1 MPERADGS
9 PMWVLRR
16 TVKVVAAHA
25 LCTAGAPRIVG
36 AARRREAGGARVL
49 VLSYHRVT
57 PDFAES
63 AREALPSLLVSAR
76 TLRRQL
82 EQVGRTHDL
91 VSLDEAVRVLR
102 EPRGAPGRD
111 VAAVTFDDGY
121 ADNHHAA
128 LPVLSA
134 LRVPAAVFVA
144 TGYVGTARRMPHDR
158 IFAALTELAR
168 RGIPLRRAALEP
180 ATQALLDACSG
191 PQPAETLDRL
201 IAALPHA
208 QLVQVADALEARAG
222 LAEQDL
228 PPGSRLLDWEE
239 IRALEAAGVAIG
251 GHSVSHA
258 VLPNLSPADARRE
271 IAGCREA
278 IAEHLGRPPRHFAY
292 PNGLHSPAVRRAV
305 AEAGFETALTT
316 EDRENARGAD
326 LHRIRRK
333 GLWENSTLGPLGYS
347 ASLAACNFAGVFHA
361 LGLARA
367 VDGERHG
374 GVAGRQGRAPGRYEV
389 REQAASRSEG

>member
-1 MPERADGS
+1 
-9 PMWVLRR
+9 
-16 TVKVVAAHA
+16 VKVAAA
-25 LCTAGAPRIVG
+25 RVLSTAGVPRAVG

-49 VLSYHRVT
+49 VLSYHRVA

-63 AREALPSLLVSAR
+63 AKEGLASLLVSAR

-82 EQVGRTHDL
+82 EQVGRKYDL

-128 LPVLSA
+128 LPVLSL
-134 LRVPAAVFVA
+134 LRVPATVFVA
-144 TGYVGTARRMPHDR
+144 TGYVGTERRMPHDR

-168 RGIPLRRAALEP
+168 RRIPFRRAALEP
-180 ATQALLDACSG
+180 ALQALLDACAR
-191 PQPAETLDRL
+191 PEPAGTLERL
-201 IAALPHA
+201 IAMLPHA
-208 QLVQVADALEARAG
+208 RLLHVADALEARAG
-222 LAEQDL
+222 LTEQDL
-228 PPGSRLLDWEE
+228 PPGSRLLGWEE
-239 IRALEAAGVAIG
+239 IRALESAGVAIG

-258 VLPNLSPADARRE
+258 VLPNLSLADARRE
-271 IAGCREA
+271 IAGCRDA
-278 IAEHLGRPPRHFAY
+278 IAERLGRRPRHFAY
-292 PNGLHSPAVRRAV
+292 PNGYHSAAVRRAV

-316 EDRENARGAD
+316 EDRENSRGAD

-333 GLWENSTLGPLGYS
+333 ALWENSTLGPLGYS
-347 ASLAACNFAGVFHA
+347 ASLAACNFAGVFHS

-374 GVAGRQGRAPGRYEV
+374 VADGRHGGTSDDDEA
-389 REQAASRSEG
+389 REQAAS